1 MTVVVVKINIADESL
16 TIEQLHKQIGEAME
30 KGAKR
35 IEVPEERKGIP
46 YEVTFVR
53 DASEEEESKNVFK
66 KLTPEQ
72 IEALKK
78 LYDIEID
85 INGLRTK

>member
-53 DASEEEESKNVFK
+53 DATEQEESKNVLK
-66 KLTPEQ
+66 TLTPEQ

>member
-1 MTVVVVKINIADESL
+1 MPVVVVKINIADESL

-53 DASEEEESKNVFK
+53 DASEEEESKNVLK
-66 KLTPEQ
+66 KLTTEQ